1 MSDHQAKKNNVGG
14 EVLCEVLMSR
24 IAKNPIKISKGVECN
39 FNEGIFS
46 AKGKL
51 GQITIHVNPNYKIII
66 NDQEVM
72 VLPKKKTLMILIGAQ
87 HDR

>member
-1 MSDHQAKKNNVGG
+1 
-14 EVLCEVLMSR
+14 MSR
-24 IAKNPIKISKGVECN
+24 IAKNPIKISKEVECN

-72 VLPKKKTLMILIGAQ
+72 VLPKK
-87 HDR
+87 